1 MKPFRDMTY
10 AELRSVFRAR
20 CIGWL
25 AADRDDD
32 DMKMLCHASIHA
44 LIVEEW
50 DKRLRGQLIEEV
62 QSGAQFITLQ
72 ELLDRLER
80 RLAFRSAFERE
91 SNIALLGARLYV
103 RILLRRERAEAL
115 IQEAAQ

>member
-1 MKPFRDMTY
+1 MT
-10 AELRSVFRAR
+10 AILDRLRAR
-20 CIGWL
+20 DQSL
-25 AADRDDD
+25 ARIVAAVEADAR
-32 DMKMLCHASIHA
+32 AAA
-44 LIVEEW
+44 LRYIQM
-50 DKRLRGQLIEEV
+50 DHRAIKRVARRYLTWPSLIEEV

-91 SNIALLGARLYV
+91 SNITLLGARLYA
-103 RILLRRERAEAL
+103 RIVLRRERAEAL